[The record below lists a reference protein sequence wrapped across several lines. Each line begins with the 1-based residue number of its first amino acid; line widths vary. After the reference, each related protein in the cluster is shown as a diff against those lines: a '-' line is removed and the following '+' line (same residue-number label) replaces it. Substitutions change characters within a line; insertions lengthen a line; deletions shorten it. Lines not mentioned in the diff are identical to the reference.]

1 MTIIEHAEHSVS
13 RRLVLKAGAAIG
25 GGLMIGWRWESSTA
39 ASAEAATLFAPN
51 AFVRIDRQGK
61 VSIVSPMAEMG
72 QGVYTALPM
81 LVAEELD
88 ADMSNVTVEH
98 SPPNDKLYGNA
109 FLGGVQTTGNSSS
122 IRAFYLPLRQ
132 AGAAARAMLVAAAA
146 EKLNVDASALITE
159 AGFVVDAAGKRAS
172 LMAS

>member
-1 MTIIEHAEHSVS
+1 MAVGKLDGS
-13 RRLVLKAGAAIG
+13 RGR
-25 GGLMIGWRWESSTA
+25 RR
-39 ASAEAATLFAPN
+39 ATLFAPN
-51 AFVRIDRQGK
+51 AFVRIDRLGK

-109 FLGGVQTTGNSSS
+109 FLGGVADNGQFVFDPCLLLAPAPG
-122 IRAFYLPLRQ
+122 RRGGARH
-132 AGAAARAMLVAAAA
+132 AGRGCCG
-146 EKLNVDASALITE
+146 E
-159 AGFVVDAAGKRAS
+159 A
-172 LMAS
+172 

>member
-1 MTIIEHAEHSVS
+1 RSWRVDSEARMRTTIERVEHNVT

-25 GGLMIGWRWESSTA
+25 GGLMIGWRGENSA
-39 ASAEAATLFAPN
+39 AAAADEPSVFAPN
-51 AFVRIDRQGK
+51 AFVRNDRQGK
-61 VSIVSPMAEMG
+61 GSIGSPNAEMG

-88 ADMSNVTVEH
+88 ADMSDVTVEH

-132 AGAAARAMLVAAAA
+132 AGAAARALLVAAAA
-146 EKLNVDASALITE
+146 EK
-159 AGFVVDAAGKRAS
+159 
-172 LMAS
+172 

>member
-1 MTIIEHAEHSVS
+1 MRTNIERVEHDVS

-25 GGLMIGWRWESSTA
+25 GGLMIGWRGKAPRQPQPT
-39 ASAEAATLFAPN
+39 TRRVFAPN

-98 SPPNDKLYGNA
+98 SPPSDKLYGNA

-122 IRAFYLPLRQ
+122 IRAFYFPCAKLARRRVPCWSRLLR
-132 AGAAARAMLVAAAA
+132 RNSMWMRV
-146 EKLNVDASALITE
+146 
-159 AGFVVDAAGKRAS
+159 R
-172 LMAS
+172 